1 MDWLTKQLSAGVR
14 DDHPQRTRIV
24 AGLRRSKSWLG
35 CVGFLLV
42 VEAATGLLLMTV
54 YSPSTATAW
63 GSVWYIQTQLPGG
76 WFIRGI
82 HHFASDAMI
91 VVLVAALV
99 HLLVTRSYGGASA
112 VGWWAALLSTTLAV
126 AIALSGVLLPWDQ
139 HGYWGTTVRSNILA
153 RTPLLGPA
161 LRTLLWGGAEMGDLT
176 LVRFFA
182 LHAFVLSGALACLL
196 LFHRSLL
203 ARVSVL
209 RDSAGDRLRGAL
221 YRALI
226 FGVAAGA
233 AWFVCVHHGSTLLG
247 APADSRAADY
257 PARPEWHTLFLY
269 QWLKYFEGATA
280 EVVGAIVIPG
290 AVVAA
295 LLLLPIAAR
304 FAPKQTVHRAAI
316 GGCGALGVA
325 ILALTGSAMLADRNP
340 PEPPLCKGGS
350 RPGNGVIETIRAQHR
365 RGESLS
371 AADQAALRAR
381 EFNHKRVWASRTAR
395 RAVEL
400 AEKHG
405 VPPTGALS
413 LLAADPVTRG
423 PVLFSANC
431 AECHRF
437 DGHDGTGNVPLD
449 APMSSDLKGFAG
461 REWIRGLLADPMDE
475 RYFGRM
481 RTPDGDPAH
490 TRMSKWLSETREG
503 LESDE
508 ARKVFEADL
517 GAAAAYLEFESDHP
531 GRFVNA
537 AGASNALKDM
547 PEGERSIILRGREF
561 FASTCNECHSYNGSR
576 SGTTM
581 APEMLGYAS
590 VEWISLMIAEPDHEE
605 RYRATG
611 REHAHMPRFAD
622 RLSDAERRLI
632 AKWIRGSRETVMENE
647 N

>member
-1 MDWLTKQLSAGVR
+1 MDWLTTLISIGVC
-14 DDHPQRTRIV
+14 DDHPQRTQTV

-35 CVGFLLV
+35 CVGFLLIV
-42 VEAATGLLLMTV
+42 QAATGLLMMTV

-76 WFIRGI
+76 WFIRGV
-82 HHFASDAMI
+82 HHIASDAMI
-91 VVLVAALV
+91 VLLVAALV
-99 HLLVTRSYGGASA
+99 HLLVTRSYGGALA
-112 VGWWAALLSTTLAV
+112 VGWWVALLSTTLAV

-139 HGYWGTTVRSNILA
+139 HGYWGTMVRSNILA
-153 RTPLLGPA
+153 KAPLLGPA
-161 LRTLLWGGAEMGDLT
+161 FRTLLWGGAEMGDLT
-176 LVRFFA
+176 LARFFA

-196 LFHRSLL
+196 LFHRSILS
-203 ARVSVL
+203 RVSVL
-209 RDSAGDRLRGAL
+209 RDSAHDRLRGAL
-221 YRALI
+221 CRVLI

-233 AWFVCVHHGSTLLG
+233 AWFVCVHHGSTLLD
-247 APADSRAADY
+247 APADPRAADY

-280 EVVGAIVIPG
+280 EVVGAIVIPC

-295 LLLLPIAAR
+295 LFLLPIAAR
-304 FAPKQTVHRAAI
+304 FAPKQMVHRAAV
-316 GGCGALGVA
+316 GGGAALAVA
-325 ILALTGSAMLADRNP
+325 ILVLSGLALLADRNP
-340 PEPPLCKGGS
+340 GDEAI
-350 RPGNGVIETIRAQHR
+350 NAIRVKHL

-371 AADQAALRAR
+371 ATEQAVLRAR

-405 VPPTGALS
+405 IPPAGALS
-413 LLAADPVTRG
+413 LLADDPMTRG

-437 DGHDGTGNVPLD
+437 DGHDGTGSVPLD
-449 APMSSDLKGFAG
+449 APTSSDLKGFAG
-461 REWIRGLLADPMDE
+461 RDWIRGLLADPMDE

-490 TRMSKWLSETREG
+490 TRMSKWLAETREG
-503 LESDE
+503 IESDE
-508 ARKVFEADL
+508 ARSTFEADL
-517 GAAAAYLEFESDHP
+517 DAAAAYLEFESDHP

-537 AGASNALKDM
+537 VGASNALKDM
-547 PEGERSIILRGREF
+547 PEGERSIIPRGREF
-561 FASTCNECHSYNGSR
+561 FASTCNECHSYGGSR
-576 SGTTM
+576 SGTIV

-605 RYRATG
+605 RYRTTG
-611 REHAHMPRFAD
+611 RERARMPRFAD

-632 AKWIRGSRETVMENE
+632 AEWFREGRESAAKNE
-647 N
+647 K

>member
-1 MDWLTKQLSAGVR
+1 MDWLTTKLSAGVR

-35 CVGFLLV
+35 CVGFLLA

-63 GSVWYIQTQLPGG
+63 GSVWYVQTQLPGG
-76 WFIRGI
+76 WFIRGL

-112 VGWWAALLSTTLAV
+112 VGWWAALLSTALVV

-176 LVRFFA
+176 LARFFA
-182 LHAFVLSGALACLL
+182 LHAFVFSGALACLL
-196 LFHRSLL
+196 VFHRSIL

-209 RDSAGDRLRGAL
+209 RDSAGDRLRSAL

-233 AWFVCVHHGSTLLG
+233 AWFVCRHHGSTWLG
-247 APADSRAADY
+247 APADPRAADY
-257 PARPEWHTLFLY
+257 PARPEWHALFLY

-295 LLLLPIAAR
+295 LFLLPIAAR
-304 FAPKQTVHRAAI
+304 FAPKQTVHRAAV
-316 GGCGALGVA
+316 GGCAALGVA
-325 ILALTGSAMLADRNP
+325 ILALSGLELLADRNP
-340 PEPPLCKGGS
+340 GD
-350 RPGNGVIETIRAQHR
+350 GVIEAIRAKHR
-365 RGESLS
+365 RGDMLS
-371 AADQAALRAR
+371 ATDHAALRAR

-405 VPPTGALS
+405 IPPTGALS

-431 AECHRF
+431 ADCHRF
-437 DGHDGTGNVPLD
+437 GGQDGTVNVPLD
-449 APMSSDLKGFAG
+449 APTSSDLKGFAG
-461 REWIRGLLADPMDE
+461 REWIRGLLADPMSE

-481 RTPDGDPAH
+481 RTPDGAPAH

-503 LESDE
+503 MESDE
-508 ARKVFEADL
+508 ARSAFETGLD
-517 GAAAAYLEFESDHP
+517 AAAAYLEFESDHP

-537 AGASNALKDM
+537 ADASNALKDM

-561 FASTCNECHSYNGSR
+561 FASTCNECHSYGGSR
-576 SGTTM
+576 SGTIM

-590 VEWISLMIAEPDHEE
+590 VEWMALMIAEPDHEE
-605 RYRATG
+605 RYRTTG
-611 REHAHMPRFAD
+611 REHARMPRFAD

-632 AKWIRGSRETVMENE
+632 AKWIRESRGTAMENE
-647 N
+647 K